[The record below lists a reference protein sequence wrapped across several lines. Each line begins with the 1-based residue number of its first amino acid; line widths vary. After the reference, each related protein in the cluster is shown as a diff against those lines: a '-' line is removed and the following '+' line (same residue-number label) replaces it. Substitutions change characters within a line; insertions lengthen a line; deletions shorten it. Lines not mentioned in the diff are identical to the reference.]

1 MATNWNRS
9 VDYFK
14 PTKDHENYIGNNFL
28 FTKIL
33 VLCDKLQLTLQI
45 QNKEKI
51 VVGGNL
57 NGHLGNDSGV

>member
-1 MATNWNRS
+1 MLIVLNQQKIMKIILEIIFYLQR
-9 VDYFK
+9 YRC
-14 PTKDHENYIGNNFL
+14 YI
-28 FTKIL
+28 
-33 VLCDKLQLTLQI
+33 CDKLQLTLQI

>member
-9 VDYFK
+9 VDCFK
-14 PTKDHENYIGNNFL
+14 PTKDNENYIGNNFL